1 MAVALLARR
10 QEGLKSARS
19 FLKETSPGCVVE
31 AFLTDT
37 SLSNFEQAFQFI
49 KSHSSFKD
57 LKLKVAKKGTL
68 IFTGTLGASRCNAQH
83 VAYGAGRSSVPQ
95 QAQTLA

>member
-57 LKLKVAKKGTL
+57 LKLKVAVYSVKHSGKKTFMNETYED
-68 IFTGTLGASRCNAQH
+68 FTGG
-83 VAYGAGRSSVPQ
+83 SSF
-95 QAQTLA
+95 